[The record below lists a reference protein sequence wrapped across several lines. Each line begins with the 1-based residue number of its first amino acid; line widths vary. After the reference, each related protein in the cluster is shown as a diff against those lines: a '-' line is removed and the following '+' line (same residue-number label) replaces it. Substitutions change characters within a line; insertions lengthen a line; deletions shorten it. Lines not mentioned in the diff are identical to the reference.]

1 VRSKSK
7 GKRSRRVQVSKD
19 ATVGLSVLSADTA
32 GIDVGS
38 REHWVAVPADR
49 DPDPVRPFGTFTA
62 DLQELARWLKQCGIR
77 AVAMESTGVYWI
89 ALFEVL
95 EEAGFDVCVVNARD
109 AKNVPGRKSDIQDC
123 QWLQKLHSYGLLSKS
138 FRPVSEVR
146 VLRSYMRERENL
158 ASGSHQCVQHI
169 QKALTEMNIRL
180 VNVLS
185 DIMGKSGRRI
195 LDAIMA
201 GERDPAVLAKLVDQR
216 VKTSQA
222 AMRKSLEGDWR
233 PEQLFIIEQQ
243 LNLHTYYHKL
253 ISGCDQRIEMHL
265 KQMEGLGRGPAP
277 TAAEDEPNKRD
288 LHAALQRITGV
299 DLTRIEGIELKTAQ
313 IIISEVGVDMSRWP
327 TEKHFCSWLGLCP
340 NHQITGGR
348 ILKRKTRRVVNRA
361 STALRRAASTLL
373 RNKSALGAKFRRL
386 RARLGAPKAITAIA
400 HHLARLVYRMIRYGL
415 EYVAKSVEHYDRQY
429 REQQIQWV
437 YKRAA
442 ELNLQVTN
450 AELLTM
456 AAAD

>member
-1 VRSKSK
+1 MGTQGK
-7 GKRSRRVQVSKD
+7 GKRSRRAKGSKD
-19 ATVGLSVLSADTA
+19 ATAGLSVLSADTA

-49 DPDPVRPFGTFTA
+49 DPDPVRAFGTFTA
-62 DLQELARWLKQCGIR
+62 DLQELVRWLKQCGI
-77 AVAMESTGVYWI
+77 ATVAMESTGVYWI

-158 ASGSHQCVQHI
+158 ACGSHQCVQHI

-201 GERDPAVLAKLVDQR
+201 GERDPVVLAKLVDHR
-216 VKTSQA
+216 VKSSQA
-222 AMRKSLEGDWR
+222 TIRKSLEGDWR
-233 PEQLFIIEQQ
+233 QEQLFIIEQQ
-243 LNLHTYYHKL
+243 LNLHTYYHTL

-265 KQMEGLGRGPAP
+265 TQMQGLGRGPAP
-277 TAAEDEPNKRD
+277 IAEEDPPKED
-288 LHAALQRITGV
+288 LQASLQRLTGV
-299 DLTRIEGIELKTAQ
+299 DLTRIEGIDVKSAQ
-313 IIISEVGVDMSRWP
+313 IVLSEVGVDMSRWP
-327 TEKHFCSWLGLCP
+327 TEKHFSSWLGLCP

-348 ILKRKTRRVVNRA
+348 VLKRHTRHVVNRA

-400 HHLARLVYRMIRYGL
+400 HHLARLVYRMIRYGH
-415 EYVAKSVEHYDRQY
+415 EYVARSLEHYEKKY
-429 REQQIQWV
+429 REQQIRWV
-437 YKRAA
+437 RKRAA
-442 ELNLQVTN
+442 ELNLQLTN
-450 AELLTM
+450 AEPL
-456 AAAD
+456 AAAAAG